1 MDPDQKIIYSIIERF
16 VKEGQKREGSVGF
29 LTEALGIQTREVISL
44 VGAGGKTTLM
54 FRIAKELALS
64 GKKVV
69 TTTTTKILEP
79 ATGET
84 SSLFIDSDEEKIKD
98 FVGRHLDQYH
108 HITIALERLGSG
120 KLKGISPNLV
130 NELWRLHDIDTIII
144 EADGAAGR
152 PVKAPREN
160 EPVIP
165 SSTTLVV
172 AILGVD
178 GMEMELNEENVFQ
191 PERVSKITGIPM
203 GERLTDEAMAILMTH
218 AEGVFKGA
226 PSSSRVVAFL
236 NKVDIPNG
244 VARAKRIAQ
253 KIIEKKNSQIER
265 VVLGQLKNEPPVAEV
280 IFP

>member
-1 MDPDQKIIYSIIERF
+1 MDSNQKVIYSIIERF
-16 VKEGQKREGSVGF
+16 VKRTQEEEGPVGF
-29 LTEALGIQTREVISL
+29 LIEALGIKAREVISL

-54 FRIAKELALS
+54 FRLAKELFLS
-64 GKKVV
+64 GRKVV
-69 TTTTTKILEP
+69 TTTTTKILDPKSE
-79 ATGET
+79 ET
-84 SSLFIDSDEEKIKD
+84 NSLYIDLDEEKIRD
-98 FVGRHLDQYH
+98 FVWRHIDQYR
-108 HITIALERLGSG
+108 HITVAQERLGSG

-130 NELWRLHDIDTIII
+130 NELWSSQEIDMIII

-152 PVKAPREN
+152 PVKAPRES

-165 SSTTLVV
+165 TNTTLVV

-191 PERVSKITGIPM
+191 PERVSKITGIPI

-218 AEGVFKGA
+218 PEGIFKGT
-226 PSSSRVVAFL
+226 PSSSRVIAFL

-244 VARAKRIAQ
+244 VVKAKSIGQ
-253 KIIEKKNSQIER
+253 KIFEKKHRQIER
-265 VVLGQLKNEPPVAEV
+265 IVLGQLKNEPPVAEV